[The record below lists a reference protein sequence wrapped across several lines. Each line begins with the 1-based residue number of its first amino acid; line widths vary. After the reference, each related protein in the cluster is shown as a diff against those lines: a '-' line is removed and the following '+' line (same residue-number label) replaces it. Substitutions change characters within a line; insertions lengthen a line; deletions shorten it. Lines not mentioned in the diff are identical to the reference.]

1 MALLPTDPQKQ
12 KKLLLALLPLVA
24 AFGYYYFIHTGVVA
38 ELETTRTRLEDLE
51 AKNATAR
58 ALAQGGGP
66 ELQRRL
72 AMYQANM
79 ERLEQLI
86 PRREQVRELLY
97 SITLEAQRNNVEL
110 VNMTPRGEEPGS
122 FYVRQ
127 TYTLAV
133 RGAYHDIGAFLASL
147 GSLPRIITAT
157 GLKVIPEPVRDQEEV
172 PLLAEFIAETYVIP
186 DPGELVPD
194 TTAAAPAGRRPAP
207 ARPSR

>member
-1 MALLPTDPQKQ
+1 MGLLPTDPKKQ
-12 KKLLLALLPLVA
+12 KKMLLGLLPLLV
-24 AFGYYYFIHTGVVA
+24 AFGYYQFIHTGTVE

-58 ALAQGGGP
+58 QLAQGGGP
-66 ELQRRL
+66 DLQRRL

-79 ERLEQLI
+79 DRLEQLI

-97 SITLEAQRNNVEL
+97 SITLEAQRNAVEL

-127 TYTLAV
+127 SYTLAV
-133 RGAYHDIGAFLASL
+133 RGGYHDIGAFLASL
-147 GSLPRIITAT
+147 GSLPRIITPID
-157 GLKVIPEPVRDQEEV
+157 LNIIPEPADSGQTV
-172 PLLAEFIAETYVIP
+172 PLLAEFIAETYIIP
-186 DPGELVPD
+186 EPGELVQD
-194 TTAAAPAGRRPAP
+194 TTVAAGGR